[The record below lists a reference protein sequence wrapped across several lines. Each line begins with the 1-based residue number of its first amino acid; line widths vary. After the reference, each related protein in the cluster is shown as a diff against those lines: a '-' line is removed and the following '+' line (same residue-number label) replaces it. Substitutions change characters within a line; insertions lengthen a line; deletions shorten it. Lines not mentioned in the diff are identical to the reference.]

1 MKGVAILNIKSNQFF
16 EYIYTNNGE
25 VFIYHNDSDKNK
37 SKDFYNMLPIGTCLC
52 SLLNEKKS
60 FEEYIKRFSDKY
72 KSNSKIEKSVL
83 NNIFKDLM
91 KISPYLEI
99 VKLSFSDLNND
110 NRKTI
115 QYKDINEIF
124 EFIDYS
130 INEADTYYDNI
141 KNNIRSYGIPAVSV
155 IEIEDKEF
163 MNSYTIT
170 NIDELIRVC
179 IIVLHNNKYH
189 IKKCRLCGKYFTSL
203 VGQTRFCD
211 NPSTIDPSKT
221 CKNVSKCIKDI
232 DDGTDNIS
240 DVNWVNE
247 FYELKYL
254 DDILRAR
261 FRDNAKKET
270 NQDKK
275 QMILNNKKI
284 YMNINS
290 KLRKHITR
298 ISEKDKEKYIEIY
311 KDFLNKTKNNLES
324 DPKNFKVDTPNV
336 KLFND
341 IS

>member
-1 MKGVAILNIKSNQFF
+1 MNTKSNDYF
-16 EYIYTNNGE
+16 EYIYTNYGE
-25 VFIYHNDSDKNK
+25 TFICHNDSDKNK
-37 SKDFYNMLPIGTCLC
+37 PKDFYNMKPIGTCFC
-52 SLLNEKKS
+52 SLLNAKNT
-60 FEEYIKRFSDKY
+60 FEEYIKEFNDKY
-72 KSNSKIEKSVL
+72 KGNSKIEKSVL
-83 NNIFKDLM
+83 NKIFKDLM
-91 KISPYLEI
+91 KISSYLEI
-99 VKLSFSDLNND
+99 VKLSFSDLNNA

-115 QYKDINEIF
+115 QYRDINEIF
-124 EFIDYS
+124 DFIDYS

-163 MNSYTIT
+163 MNSYTVT

-179 IIVLHNNKYH
+179 IIVLNSNKYH

-221 CKNVSKCIKDI
+221 CKNISKCIKDI

-240 DVNWVNE
+240 DLKWVND
-247 FYELKYL
+247 FYTLKYL

-284 YMNINS
+284 YMDINS

-298 ISEKDKEKYIEIY
+298 SSEKDKEKYIKVY